1 MGLSSS
7 VDTQTSWNDSWKICG
22 LFLFKRN
29 FTSDKVEGEV
39 ILHSFSKHFFFEV
52 VIFNES
58 FFINVVMMHGQDKC
72 NKAGLLFKVKIVSQA
87 ANT

>member
-1 MGLSSS
+1 M
-7 VDTQTSWNDSWKICG
+7 
-22 LFLFKRN
+22 
-29 FTSDKVEGEV
+29 